1 MTRKAGLLAAGA
13 LLAGLV
19 SAQAAEPSACPPA
32 HPALARGINVPG
44 VDGRGNWLKA
54 SPAVLDELAARGLT
68 HVRLP
73 VKAEALM
80 PAFADPAAI
89 EATVADVAAALDAH
103 LARVEAVVVDLH
115 GGAPL
120 GDLTARDPAA
130 SADEVSAAWDRLA
143 PVLTA
148 RPAGRVYAEMLNEPR
163 AEAND
168 WHAMAARILPRMR
181 AAMPEVPIVISTGG
195 AQRFDALAAETP
207 PADPNVVYAVHY
219 YDPMVFTHQGAAFLD
234 GPIAR
239 LGSVPYPLEGADPRI
254 ARLEAQRRDAG
265 DAEAADYLAA
275 GRSYRF
281 GEGDIRQAMDAVG
294 AWSKRHG
301 VPVVIGEFGVLQDR
315 APPSDRI
322 AWMAAVARAAEAACL
337 GWTHWELDQGFGILD
352 RSGRLDPA
360 AVDAL
365 FPSSE

>member
-1 MTRKAGLLAAGA
+1 MIRTAGLLAAGV
-13 LLAGLV
+13 LVAGLA
-19 SAQAAEPSACPPA
+19 SARAAEPSACPPD

-44 VDGRGNWLKA
+44 VDGRGNWRKA
-54 SPAVLDELAARGLT
+54 PAAVLDDLAARGLT

-80 PAFADPAAI
+80 PAFAGPAAI
-89 EATVADVAAALDAH
+89 NATVADVAAALDAH

-115 GGAPL
+115 GGGPL

-130 SADEVSAAWDRLA
+130 ATDAVSAAWERLA
-143 PVLTA
+143 PVLAA

-163 AEAND
+163 AEADD

-181 AAMPEVPIVISTGG
+181 AAMPDVPIVISTGG
-195 AQRFDALAAETP
+195 AQRWDALAAESP
-207 PADPNVVYAVHY
+207 PDDPKLVYAVHY

-239 LGSVPYPLEGADPRI
+239 LGSVPYPLDGADPRI
-254 ARLEAQRRDAG
+254 ARLEAERRDAG

-281 GEGDIRQAMDAVG
+281 GEADIRHAMDAVG
-294 AWSKRHG
+294 AWSKRHR

-315 APPSDRI
+315 APAPDRI
-322 AWMAAVARAAEAACL
+322 AWLAAVARAAEAACL

-352 RSGRLDPA
+352 RAGRPDPA

-365 FPSSE
+365 LPRSE